1 MPIGHPKQVGSAAG
15 LHLKAATHEDAHLVI
30 LKYGSWSMAQGMRHL
45 MSLRCPNMWGKV
57 VGKDGAAC
65 TAGNATCPML
75 DSPLKPKMPLAEL

>member
-1 MPIGHPKQVGSAAG
+1 MLAK
-15 LHLKAATHEDAHLVI
+15 DAHLVI

-45 MSLRCPNMWGKV
+45 MSRRCPNMWGNV

-75 DSPLKPKMPLAEL
+75 DSPLKPKMPRAEL